1 MIADYYSV
9 FAEYSS
15 KILVLSLEHFCKNEY
30 FAFMLVTYRNNV
42 GLDIAFLA
50 FFFVLKNY
58 LKGGWVSTV
67 RHVPRKA

>member
-15 KILVLSLEHFCKNEY
+15 KILVLSLEDFCNNEY

-42 GLDIAFLA
+42 RLDIAFLA
-50 FFFVLKNY
+50 FYFVLKNY
-58 LKGGWVSTV
+58 LKGGCKYC
-67 RHVPRKA
+67 KACA